1 MGHPVSFQSKS
12 DGQGVPLP
20 PLQKIFIADLDELE
34 HAKKVV
40 KMSKFENSQFFFNN
54 EYFPKIQVISTLKQ
68 AEKAFKSQNSS
79 DQIAERTDN
88 HEHI

>member
-1 MGHPVSFQSKS
+1 MQNKKNSPLKTQKNFLKSQYLVDNYLSFQS
-12 DGQGVPLP
+12 
-20 PLQKIFIADLDELE
+20 IF
-34 HAKKVV
+34 
-40 KMSKFENSQFFFNN
+40 SN